1 MNKKKMRV
9 IGSFVLIISLSFPMI
24 IVGFQDFY
32 DINKEISLEN
42 SQTEDILKEH
52 PVIEG
57 IYKFYQNF
65 RQKFYPI
72 RKPYGSL

>member
-1 MNKKKMRV
+1 MRV

-57 IYKFYQNF
+57 IYKFYQN
-65 RQKFYPI
+65 
-72 RKPYGSL
+72 

>member
-52 PVIEG
+52 PVICLL
-57 IYKFYQNF
+57 YTSPSP
-65 RQKFYPI
+65 RDC
-72 RKPYGSL
+72 S